1 MKQNISTFMD
11 GELSGDEAEML
22 LGRIKRHP
30 DAQQEWL
37 TYHLIGD
44 AMRQPDYLPNNMNAA
59 FFERLHAE
67 PTVLA
72 PHTQRSSKAGFFA
85 MSAVAS
91 IMAMAFLAWLSVQ
104 IDTGPA
110 LQLAQQ
116 RPNALRTASY
126 PINSSLPINDA
137 MNDYLLAHQEF
148 SPSTDVRGAAS
159 YIRTVAVKLP
169 VAGR

>member
-1 MKQNISTFMD
+1 MKQNISTLMD

-72 PHTQRSSKAGFFA
+72 PHSQRNSRAGFFCDVCGGIYYGNGFSGMA
-85 MSAVAS
+85 IGTDQYRAGASAGSA
-91 IMAMAFLAWLSVQ
+91 A
-104 IDTGPA
+104 
-110 LQLAQQ
+110 AQ
-116 RPNALRTASY
+116 
-126 PINSSLPINDA
+126 
-137 MNDYLLAHQEF
+137 
-148 SPSTDVRGAAS
+148 
-159 YIRTVAVKLP
+159 
-169 VAGR
+169 

>member
-1 MKQNISTFMD
+1 MKQKISTLMD
-11 GELSGDEAEML
+11 GEMCGEEAEML
-22 LGRIKRHP
+22 LGKIKRDP
-30 DAQQEWL
+30 QVQQEWL
-37 TYHLIGD
+37 AYHLIGD
-44 AMRQPDYLPNNMNAA
+44 AMRQPDYLPGNMNAA
-59 FFERLHAE
+59 FFARLHAE

-72 PHTQRSSKAGFFA
+72 PHSKRSARAGFFA

-91 IMAMAFLAWLSVQ
+91 IMAMAFLAWLSIQ

-110 LQLAQQ
+110 LQQAQQ
-116 RPNALRTASY
+116 RSNALPNSNFPANASV
-126 PINSSLPINDA
+126 PINDG

-169 VAGR
+169 VAGQ

>member
-1 MKQNISTFMD
+1 MKQNISTLMD
-11 GELSGDEAEML
+11 GEMCGDEAEIL

-30 DAQQEWL
+30 EAQQEWL

-44 AMRQPDYLPNNMNAA
+44 AMRQPDYLPADLKSA
-59 FFERLHAE
+59 FFARLHAE

-72 PHTQRSSKAGFFA
+72 PHSQSKPRAGSFA

-91 IMAMAFLAWLSVQ
+91 IMAIAFLVWLSVQ
-104 IDTGPA
+104 IDTGPS
-110 LQLAQQ
+110 LQQAQQ
-116 RPNALRTASY
+116 RSNALRTASF
-126 PINSSLPINDA
+126 PVNASLPINDG

-169 VAGR
+169 VAGQ